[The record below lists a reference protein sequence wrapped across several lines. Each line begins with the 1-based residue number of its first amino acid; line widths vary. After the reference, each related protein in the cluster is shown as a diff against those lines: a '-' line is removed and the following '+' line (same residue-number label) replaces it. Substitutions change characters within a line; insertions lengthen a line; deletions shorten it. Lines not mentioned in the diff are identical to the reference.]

1 MKFLYPFIFLCSFL
15 IFSCQNT
22 NEKEQS
28 KMKSSAKEQISLEN
42 EIKIILN
49 SDDLMR
55 FDKNMLLVQSGQKIT
70 LTLNHIGKM
79 DKLIMGH
86 NFVLLKKDVDVMAF
100 AEKAVLAKNNEYIP
114 EGDEVI
120 VYTKLLGGG
129 ESDTITFD
137 APEKGYYTFLCT
149 FPGHWGLMKGKL
161 VVKQTKIFLQ

>member
-1 MKFLYPFIFLCSFL
+1 
-15 IFSCQNT
+15 
-22 NEKEQS
+22 
-28 KMKSSAKEQISLEN
+28 MKSSGKEEITLEK

-70 LTLNHIGKM
+70 LTLNHTGKM

-86 NFVLLKKDVDVMAF
+86 NFVLLKKDVDVAAF

-114 EGDEVI
+114 AGEEVI

-161 VVKQTKIFLQ
+161 VVK

>member
-1 MKFLYPFIFLCSFL
+1 MKFLYPL
-15 IFSCQNT
+15 ILILPLLFFSCQNT
-22 NEKEQS
+22 NEKKQS
-28 KMKSSAKEQISLEN
+28 KMKSSTKDQTIVEKEIE
-42 EIKIILN
+42 IILN

-55 FDKNMLLVQSGQKIT
+55 FDKNMLVVQSGQKIT
-70 LTLNHIGKM
+70 LTLNHTGKM
-79 DKLIMGH
+79 DKSIMGH
-86 NFVLLKKDVDVMAF
+86 NFVLLKKDVDVIAF

-161 VVKQTKIFLQ
+161 VVK

>member
-1 MKFLYPFIFLCSFL
+1 MKFLYPLIFILPLLF
-15 IFSCQNT
+15 FSCQNT
-22 NEKEQS
+22 NEKKQR
-28 KMKSSAKEQISLEN
+28 KMKSSTNDQTIVEKEI
-42 EIKIILN
+42 EIVLN

-70 LTLNHIGKM
+70 LTLNHTGKM
-79 DKLIMGH
+79 DKSIMGH
-86 NFVLLKKDVDVMAF
+86 NFVLLKKDVDVIAF

-161 VVKQTKIFLQ
+161 VVK

>member
-1 MKFLYPFIFLCSFL
+1 
-15 IFSCQNT
+15 
-22 NEKEQS
+22 
-28 KMKSSAKEQISLEN
+28 MKSSAKEEITLEK

-70 LTLNHIGKM
+70 LTLNHTGKM

-86 NFVLLKKDVDVMAF
+86 NFVLLKKDVDVAAF

-114 EGDEVI
+114 EGEEVI

-161 VVKQTKIFLQ
+161 VVK

>member
-1 MKFLYPFIFLCSFL
+1 
-15 IFSCQNT
+15 
-22 NEKEQS
+22 
-28 KMKSSAKEQISLEN
+28 MKSSAKEQISLEK
-42 EIKIILN
+42 EIKFILN

-161 VVKQTKIFLQ
+161 VVK

>member
-1 MKFLYPFIFLCSFL
+1 
-15 IFSCQNT
+15 
-22 NEKEQS
+22 
-28 KMKSSAKEQISLEN
+28 MKSSAKEQISLEK

-161 VVKQTKIFLQ
+161 VVK

>member
-1 MKFLYPFIFLCSFL
+1 
-15 IFSCQNT
+15 
-22 NEKEQS
+22 
-28 KMKSSAKEQISLEN
+28 MKSSTKDQTIVEKEI
-42 EIKIILN
+42 EIVLN

-70 LTLNHIGKM
+70 LTLNHTGKM
-79 DKLIMGH
+79 DKSIMGH
-86 NFVLLKKDVDVMAF
+86 NFVLLKKDVDVIAF

-161 VVKQTKIFLQ
+161 VVK

>member
-28 KMKSSAKEQISLEN
+28 KIKSLAKEQISLEN

-100 AEKAVLAKNNEYIP
+100 AEKAVLAKKNEYIP

-161 VVKQTKIFLQ
+161 VVK

>member
-1 MKFLYPFIFLCSFL
+1 
-15 IFSCQNT
+15 
-22 NEKEQS
+22 
-28 KMKSSAKEQISLEN
+28 MKSSAKEQISLEK

-114 EGDEVI
+114 EGEEVI

-161 VVKQTKIFLQ
+161 VVK

>member
-1 MKFLYPFIFLCSFL
+1 
-15 IFSCQNT
+15 
-22 NEKEQS
+22 
-28 KMKSSAKEQISLEN
+28 MKSLAKEQISLEK

-161 VVKQTKIFLQ
+161 VVK

>member
-1 MKFLYPFIFLCSFL
+1 MKFLYPLIFILPLLF
-15 IFSCQNT
+15 FSCQNT
-22 NEKEQS
+22 NEKKQR
-28 KMKSSAKEQISLEN
+28 KMKSSTNDQTIVER
-42 EIKIILN
+42 EIEIVLN

-70 LTLNHIGKM
+70 LTLNHTGKM
-79 DKLIMGH
+79 DKSIMGH
-86 NFVLLKKDVDVMAF
+86 NFVLLKKDVDVTSF

-161 VVKQTKIFLQ
+161 VVK

>member
-28 KMKSSAKEQISLEN
+28 KMKSSAKEQKSLEK

-114 EGDEVI
+114 EGEEVI

-161 VVKQTKIFLQ
+161 VVK

>member
-1 MKFLYPFIFLCSFL
+1 MKFLYPL
-15 IFSCQNT
+15 ILILPLLFFSCQNT
-22 NEKEQS
+22 NEKKQT
-28 KMKSSAKEQISLEN
+28 KIKSSTKDQTIVEKEIE
-42 EIKIILN
+42 IILN

-70 LTLNHIGKM
+70 LTLNHTGKM
-79 DKLIMGH
+79 DKSIMGH
-86 NFVLLKKDVDVMAF
+86 NFVLLKKDVDVIAF

-161 VVKQTKIFLQ
+161 VVK

>member
-1 MKFLYPFIFLCSFL
+1 MKFLYPL
-15 IFSCQNT
+15 ILILPLLFFSCQNT
-22 NEKEQS
+22 NEKKQS
-28 KMKSSAKEQISLEN
+28 KMKSSTKDQTIVEKEI
-42 EIKIILN
+42 EIVLN

-70 LTLNHIGKM
+70 LTLNHTGKM
-79 DKLIMGH
+79 DKSIMGH
-86 NFVLLKKDVDVMAF
+86 NFVLLKKDVDVIAF

-137 APEKGYYTFLCT
+137 APEKGYYTFLFT

-161 VVKQTKIFLQ
+161 VVK

>member
-1 MKFLYPFIFLCSFL
+1 MKFLYPLIFILPLLF
-15 IFSCQNT
+15 FSCQNT
-22 NEKEQS
+22 NEKKQR
-28 KMKSSAKEQISLEN
+28 KMKSSTNNQTIVEK
-42 EIKIILN
+42 EIKIVLN

-70 LTLNHIGKM
+70 LTLNHTGKM
-79 DKLIMGH
+79 DKSIMGH
-86 NFVLLKKDVDVMAF
+86 NFVLLKKDVDVTSF

-161 VVKQTKIFLQ
+161 VVK

>member
-1 MKFLYPFIFLCSFL
+1 
-15 IFSCQNT
+15 
-22 NEKEQS
+22 
-28 KMKSSAKEQISLEN
+28 MKSLGKEEITLEK

-70 LTLNHIGKM
+70 LTLNHTGKM

-114 EGDEVI
+114 EGDEII

-161 VVKQTKIFLQ
+161 VVK

>member
-1 MKFLYPFIFLCSFL
+1 MKFLYPFIFLCSFI
-15 IFSCQNT
+15 IFSCQNP

-28 KMKSSAKEQISLEN
+28 KMKSSAKEQISLEK

-86 NFVLLKKDVDVMAF
+86 NFVLLKKDVDVAAF
-100 AEKAVLAKNNEYIP
+100 AEKAVLAKNNQYIP
-114 EGDEVI
+114 EGEEVI

-161 VVKQTKIFLQ
+161 VVK

>member
-1 MKFLYPFIFLCSFL
+1 MKFLYPL
-15 IFSCQNT
+15 ILILPLLFFSCQNT
-22 NEKEQS
+22 NEKKQS
-28 KMKSSAKEQISLEN
+28 KMKSSIKDQTIVEKEI
-42 EIKIILN
+42 EIVLN

-70 LTLNHIGKM
+70 LTLNHTGKM
-79 DKLIMGH
+79 DKSIMGH
-86 NFVLLKKDVDVMAF
+86 NFVLLKKDVDVIAF

-161 VVKQTKIFLQ
+161 VVK

>member
-1 MKFLYPFIFLCSFL
+1 MKFLYPLIFTLPLLF
-15 IFSCQNT
+15 FSCQNT
-22 NEKEQS
+22 NEKKQT
-28 KMKSSAKEQISLEN
+28 KIKSSTKDQTIVEKEI
-42 EIKIILN
+42 EIVLN

-70 LTLNHIGKM
+70 LTLNHTGKM
-79 DKLIMGH
+79 DKSIMGH
-86 NFVLLKKDVDVMAF
+86 NFVLLKKDVDVIAF

-161 VVKQTKIFLQ
+161 VVK

>member
-1 MKFLYPFIFLCSFL
+1 MKFLYPLIFLFSFL

-28 KMKSSAKEQISLEN
+28 KMKSSAKEQISSEK

-70 LTLNHIGKM
+70 LTLNHTGKM

-86 NFVLLKKDVDVMAF
+86 NFVLLKKDVDVAAF

-114 EGDEVI
+114 EGEEVI

-161 VVKQTKIFLQ
+161 VVK

>member
-1 MKFLYPFIFLCSFL
+1 MKFLYPL
-15 IFSCQNT
+15 ILILPLLFFSCQNT
-22 NEKEQS
+22 NEKKQS
-28 KMKSSAKEQISLEN
+28 KMKSSTKDQTIVKKEI
-42 EIKIILN
+42 EIVLN

-70 LTLNHIGKM
+70 LTLNHTGKM
-79 DKLIMGH
+79 DKSIMGH
-86 NFVLLKKDVDVMAF
+86 NFVLLKKDVDVIAF

-161 VVKQTKIFLQ
+161 IVK

>member
-1 MKFLYPFIFLCSFL
+1 MKFLYPFIFILQLLF
-15 IFSCQNT
+15 FSCQNT
-22 NEKEQS
+22 NEKKEPE
-28 KMKSSAKEQISLEN
+28 MKSSAKEQITLEK
-42 EIKIILN
+42 EINIILN

-100 AEKAVLAKNNEYIP
+100 AEKAVLAKKNEYIP

-161 VVKQTKIFLQ
+161 VVK

>member
-1 MKFLYPFIFLCSFL
+1 
-15 IFSCQNT
+15 
-22 NEKEQS
+22 
-28 KMKSSAKEQISLEN
+28 MKSSAKEQISLEK

-70 LTLNHIGKM
+70 LTLNHTGKM
-79 DKLIMGH
+79 DKSIMGH
-86 NFVLLKKDVDVMAF
+86 NFVLLKKDVDVIAF

-161 VVKQTKIFLQ
+161 VVK

>member
-1 MKFLYPFIFLCSFL
+1 MKFLYPLIFLFSFL

-22 NEKEQS
+22 NQKKEP
-28 KMKSSAKEQISLEN
+28 KMKSSAKEQISLEK

-70 LTLNHIGKM
+70 LTLNHTGKM

-114 EGDEVI
+114 EGEEVI

-161 VVKQTKIFLQ
+161 VVK

>member
-28 KMKSSAKEQISLEN
+28 KMKSSAKEQISLEK

-49 SDDLMR
+49 SNDLMR

-161 VVKQTKIFLQ
+161 VVK

>member
-1 MKFLYPFIFLCSFL
+1 MKFLYSFIFILPLLF
-15 IFSCQNT
+15 FSCQNT
-22 NEKEQS
+22 NEKKES
-28 KMKSSAKEQISLEN
+28 EMKSSAKEQITLEK
-42 EIKIILN
+42 EINIILN

-55 FDKNMLLVQSGQKIT
+55 FDKNILLVQSGQKIT

-137 APEKGYYTFLCT
+137 APEKGYYTYLCT

-161 VVKQTKIFLQ
+161 VVK

>member
-1 MKFLYPFIFLCSFL
+1 
-15 IFSCQNT
+15 
-22 NEKEQS
+22 
-28 KMKSSAKEQISLEN
+28 MKSSTKEEITLEK

-55 FDKNMLLVQSGQKIT
+55 FDKNMLLVQSGQKIS
-70 LTLNHIGKM
+70 LTLNHIGEM

-161 VVKQTKIFLQ
+161 VVK

>member
-1 MKFLYPFIFLCSFL
+1 
-15 IFSCQNT
+15 
-22 NEKEQS
+22 
-28 KMKSSAKEQISLEN
+28 MKSSAKEQISLEK

-70 LTLNHIGKM
+70 LTLNHTGKM

-86 NFVLLKKDVDVMAF
+86 NFVLLKKDVDVAAF

-114 EGDEVI
+114 EGEEVI

-161 VVKQTKIFLQ
+161 VVK